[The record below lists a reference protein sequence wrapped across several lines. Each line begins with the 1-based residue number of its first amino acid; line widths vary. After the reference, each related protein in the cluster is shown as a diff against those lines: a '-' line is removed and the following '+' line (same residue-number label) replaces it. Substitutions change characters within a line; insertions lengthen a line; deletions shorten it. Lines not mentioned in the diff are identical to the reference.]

1 MNSHNIESPE
11 FLELFHSGKPI
22 RIRFQQVSP
31 IEMDYVRRVT
41 EILLQANHLSNFFA
55 FTHTVIKEFMQNGVK
70 ATQKRIYFKNNGLD
84 IDKNH
89 KQAIEQFKESM
100 SSGTIHTHQLSDE
113 MDFLVELN
121 FQEVDKKYFLITVRN
136 HGEMNSSEIKNVN
149 FMIERGRRTDEVS
162 DLLSDETSNK
172 EGGGLG
178 LSMIVILMK
187 KLGLTP
193 DCLYYEVKDSFTTFN
208 VKIPYIRN

>member
-1 MNSHNIESPE
+1 MNSHNIESAE
-11 FLELFHSGKPI
+11 FLRIFHSGQPVVIK
-22 RIRFQQVSP
+22 FQQVSP
-31 IEMDYVRRVT
+31 LDMDHVRKVT
-41 EILLQANHLSNFFA
+41 ETLLEEKKLTHFFA
-55 FTHTVIKEFMQNGVK
+55 FAHTVIKEFLQNGVE
-70 ATQKRIYFKNNGLD
+70 ATQKRIFFKNNGLD

-100 SSGTIHTHQLSDE
+100 SNGDIHTHLLME
-113 MDFLVELN
+113 GMEFLVELS
-121 FQEVDKKYFLITVRN
+121 FQEVNKNSILIVVRN
-136 HGEMNSSEIKNVN
+136 HGEMNASEIKNVN
-149 FMIERGRRTDEVS
+149 FMIDRGRKTNEVS

-193 DCLYYEVKDSFTTFN
+193 DCLYYEVKDSFTSFN
-208 VKIPYIRN
+208 VRIPYTI

>member
-1 MNSHNIESPE
+1 MNSHNIESAD
-11 FLELFHSGKPI
+11 FIRLFRAGQPVNF
-22 RIRFQQVSP
+22 RFMQVNP
-31 IEMDYVRRVT
+31 AEMEQVRRVT
-41 EILLQANHLSNFFA
+41 EILLQENNLTHFSAFAN
-55 FTHTVIKEFMQNGVK
+55 TVIKEFLQNGAK
-70 ATQKRIYFKNNGLD
+70 ATQKRIFFKNNGLD

-100 SSGTIHTHQLSDE
+100 SSGEIHSHLLTKD

-121 FQEVDKKYFLITVRN
+121 FQEIDKKSLLISVRN
-136 HGEMNSSEIKNVN
+136 HGEMNASEIKNVN
-149 FMIERGRRTDEVS
+149 FMIDRGRRTAEVS

-187 KLGLTP
+187 KLNLTP
-193 DCLYYEVKDSFTTFN
+193 DCLYYEVKDSFTSFN
-208 VKIPYIRN
+208 VRIPYN

>member
-1 MNSHNIESPE
+1 MSARSQRLFWKKKIDS
-11 FLELFHSGKPI
+11 FLCLCAHCDK
-22 RIRFQQVSP
+22 
-31 IEMDYVRRVT
+31 
-41 EILLQANHLSNFFA
+41 
-55 FTHTVIKEFMQNGVK
+55 GVLTK
-70 ATQKRIYFKNNGLD
+70 WRQSYTKRIFFKNNGLD

-100 SSGTIHTHQLSDE
+100 SNGDIHTHLLME
-113 MDFLVELN
+113 GMEFLVELS
-121 FQEVDKKYFLITVRN
+121 FQEINKNSILIVVRN
-136 HGEMNSSEIKNVN
+136 HGEMNASEIKNVN
-149 FMIERGRRTDEVS
+149 FMIDRGRKTNEVS

-193 DCLYYEVKDSFTTFN
+193 DCLYYEVKDSFTSFN
-208 VKIPYIRN
+208 VRIPYTI

>member
-1 MNSHNIESPE
+1 MNSLNIEASE
-11 FLELFHSGKPI
+11 FLGLFHSGQTV
-22 RIRFQQVSP
+22 RIPFQQVTP
-31 IEMDYVRRVT
+31 IEMDYVRKLT
-41 EILLQANHLSNFFA
+41 ETLLQEKKLTQFYA
-55 FTHTVIKEFMQNGVK
+55 FTHTVIKEFLQNGVK

-89 KQAIEQFKESM
+89 KHAIEQFKESI
-100 SSGTIHTHQLSDE
+100 SNGNIHSHLLTDDME
-113 MDFLVELN
+113 FIVELS
-121 FQEVDKKYFLITVRN
+121 FREVDNKSILISVRN
-136 HGEMNSSEIKNVN
+136 HGEMNAGEIKNVN
-149 FMIERGRRTDEVS
+149 FMIERGRRTNEVS

-193 DCLYYEVKDSFTTFN
+193 DCLYYEVKDSFTCFN
-208 VKIPYIRN
+208 IRIPYSAK

>member
-1 MNSHNIESPE
+1 MNSHNIESAE
-11 FLELFHSGKPI
+11 FLQFFHSGQPI

-31 IEMDYVRRVT
+31 IEMDYVRKVT
-41 EILLQANHLSNFFA
+41 EILLQENHLSNFFA
-55 FTHTVIKEFMQNGVK
+55 FAHTVIKEFMQNGVK
-70 ATQKRIYFKNNGLD
+70 ATQKRIYFKNKGLD

-100 SSGTIHTHQLSDE
+100 SNGMIHTHALTDD

-121 FQEVDKKYFLITVRN
+121 FQEIEGKYLLITVRN

-149 FMIERGRRTDEVS
+149 FMIERGRKTNEVS
-162 DLLSDETSNK
+162 DLLSDDTSNK

-193 DCLYYEVKDSFTTFN
+193 DCLFYEVKDAYTSFN

>member
-1 MNSHNIESPE
+1 MNSHNIESAE
-11 FLELFHSGKPI
+11 FLRSFHSGQPI
-22 RIRFQQVSP
+22 KFRFQQVSP
-31 IEMDYVRRVT
+31 IEMEHVRRVT
-41 EILLQANHLSNFFA
+41 EILLQENKLTHFFA
-55 FTHTVIKEFMQNGVK
+55 FAHTVIKEFLQNGVK
-70 ATQKRIYFKNNGLD
+70 ATQKRIFFKNNGLD

-100 SSGTIHTHQLSDE
+100 SNGDIHTHLLSE
-113 MDFLVELN
+113 GMEFLVELS
-121 FQEVDKKYFLITVRN
+121 FQEIDQKNIRITVRN
-136 HGEMNSSEIKNVN
+136 HGEMNASEIKNVN
-149 FMIERGRRTDEVS
+149 FMIDRGRKTNEVS

-193 DCLYYEVKDSFTTFN
+193 DCLYYEVKDSFTSFN
-208 VKIPYIRN
+208 VRIPYNI

>member
-11 FLELFHSGKPI
+11 FMKLFLSGDPV
-22 RIRFQQVSP
+22 RIRFMQVTP
-31 IEMDYVRRVT
+31 LEMDYVRKIT
-41 EILLQANHLSNFFA
+41 EKLLTEKNLTQFFA
-55 FTHTVIKEFMQNGVK
+55 FAHTVIKEFLQNGVK

-84 IDKNH
+84 IDQNH
-89 KQAIEQFKESM
+89 HQAVEQFKESISNGNI
-100 SSGTIHTHQLSDE
+100 SSHVFTDG
-113 MDFLVELN
+113 MDFLVELS
-121 FQEVDKKYFLITVRN
+121 FQEIDKKNILISVRN
-136 HGEMNSSEIKNVN
+136 HGEMNAGEIKNVN
-149 FMIERGRRTDEVS
+149 FMIDRGRRTSEVS

-193 DCLYYEVKDSFTTFN
+193 DCLYYEVKNSFTSFN
-208 VKIPYIRN
+208 IRIPYRTI

>member
-1 MNSHNIESPE
+1 
-11 FLELFHSGKPI
+11 
-22 RIRFQQVSP
+22 
-31 IEMDYVRRVT
+31 
-41 EILLQANHLSNFFA
+41 
-55 FTHTVIKEFMQNGVK
+55 
-70 ATQKRIYFKNNGLD
+70 
-84 IDKNH
+84 
-89 KQAIEQFKESM
+89 
-100 SSGTIHTHQLSDE
+100 

-149 FMIERGRRTDEVS
+149 FMIERGRRTNEVS